1 MTMSENTNKPG
12 PIDTPAPA
20 QRRDNA
26 NNANNAP
33 RSILGT
39 ALSRIED
46 GGIRAY
52 FLLYAGLAGL
62 ALIVPVLLVLYASLR
77 GPELEQKTVLWI
89 AFTALAAVLAGRAQD
104 HDIAAVRDR
113 IRALRETGVDLGAAA
128 HQQQCRAAD
137 RRARRI
143 NGISSQP
150 DAQLGRFGRPGRGV
164 GSERQCEREQRD
176 GEGAEN
182 RVQVWHRHSFC
193 GSVTVPLHK
202 KAIAI

>member
-46 GGIRAY
+46 GGIRTY

-62 ALIVPVLLVLYASLR
+62 ALIVPVLLVLYVSLR
-77 GPELEQKTVLWI
+77 GPQLDQKAVLWI
-89 AFTALAAVLAGRAQD
+89 AFTALAAVLAEA
-104 HDIAAVRDR
+104 
-113 IRALRETGVDLGAAA
+113 
-128 HQQQCRAAD
+128 
-137 RRARRI
+137 
-143 NGISSQP
+143 
-150 DAQLGRFGRPGRGV
+150 
-164 GSERQCEREQRD
+164 
-176 GEGAEN
+176 
-182 RVQVWHRHSFC
+182 
-193 GSVTVPLHK
+193 
-202 KAIAI
+202 KA